1 MQKITTYL
9 TFDGRAAE
17 AVEFYCSLFKNSK
30 IHRIER
36 WGPGG
41 PVKEGSV
48 LSASFELDGQHFMAM
63 DVDGG
68 FPKGEGVSLYVDC
81 ETQEEVDHLWEK
93 LSEGGE
99 QQPCGWLKDR
109 YGFSW
114 QIVPTALPELLD
126 KAQGA
131 QKQAV
136 IDAMLAMGKIE
147 IQGLQEAYD
156 QN

>member
-1 MQKITTYL
+1 MQKITTFL

-30 IHRIER
+30 IHGIER

-41 PVKEGSV
+41 PVTEGSV
-48 LSASFELDGQHFMAM
+48 ISASFELDGQQFMAM

-68 FPKGEGVSLYVDC
+68 FPKGEGVSLYVNC
-81 ETQEEVDHLWEK
+81 ETQDEVDHLWDS
-93 LSEGGE
+93 LSDGGE

-114 QIVPTALPELLD
+114 QIIPAALGELLE
-126 KAQGA
+126 KAEGE
-131 QKQAV
+131 QKQRV
-136 IDAMLAMGKIE
+136 INAMLQMGKIVIADLE
-147 IQGLQEAYD
+147 KAYAGD
-156 QN
+156 